1 MKIEF
6 NVLFKYF
13 DENISKTNTGKLFIF
28 WDQFFIHLIQQTKNI
43 KNKKNKNRNLLKLN
57 KLN

>member
-13 DENISKTNTGKLFIF
+13 GENISKTNTEKLFIF

-43 KNKKNKNRNLLKLN
+43 KNKKNKKRNLLKLN